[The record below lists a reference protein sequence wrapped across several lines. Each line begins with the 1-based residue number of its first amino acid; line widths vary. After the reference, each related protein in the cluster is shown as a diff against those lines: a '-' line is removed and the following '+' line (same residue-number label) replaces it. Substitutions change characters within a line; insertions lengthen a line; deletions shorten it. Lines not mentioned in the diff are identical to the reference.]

1 MRIIL
6 VFLSIIIILNGKK
19 ILQIKN
25 NSINNE
31 FSLKDIESNKSIFNY
46 EDTLKT
52 TFNNSNELIDF
63 IKSKEYMF
71 SYMKKVDGEEM
82 IFNPPL
88 LENSNYL
95 SQNQIINYKSKPDI
109 TFFKHLN
116 SKINIKQLWDLSSQ
130 IIKGNIETK
139 YISFSLKMIP
149 IKKDKNV
156 NVKLEI
162 RVYEKLFFV
171 PNMLVKY
178 AIDDFKNMF
187 TEILNERK

>member
-1 MRIIL
+1 MKLILII
-6 VFLSIIIILNGKK
+6 LSIIVILNGKK
-19 ILQIKN
+19 IQQIKN
-25 NSINNE
+25 NSINTE
-31 FSLKDIESNKSIFNY
+31 FCLRHIESNKSIFNY

-52 TFNNSNELIDF
+52 TFNNSIELIDF

-88 LENSNYL
+88 LENSSYL
-95 SQNQIINYKSKPDI
+95 SQNQIIYYKSKPNI
-109 TFFKHLN
+109 TFFNNLYG
-116 SKINIKQLWDLSSQ
+116 KISIKQKWDLSSQ
-130 IIKGNIETK
+130 IINGNIETK
-139 YISFSLKMIP
+139 YISFSLKMLP
-149 IKKDKNV
+149 IKKEKNV
-156 NVKLEI
+156 DVKLEI

-187 TEILNERK
+187 NEILNERK